1 MGLSIQAGTEKYIL
15 ADKISVHKGG
25 GGTFTLGP
33 TGMVTTTMKYQK
45 INWKS
50 NNVKESF
57 NSQIIK
63 CVLQLPPGV
72 ALLWLVFGDI
82 KA

>member
-1 MGLSIQAGTEKYIL
+1 MGLSIQAGAEKYIL

-25 GGTFTLGP
+25 GTFTLGP
-33 TGMVTTTMKYQK
+33 KGMVTTKMKYQK

-57 NSQIIK
+57 DSQIIK

-72 ALLWLVFGDI
+72 ALLWWVFGDI